1 MICEELKLI
10 CAACAERYVAVVDRG
25 GEIIVYADLMNELFD
40 TAVMRRVVEMH
51 VSKCA
56 HEIAGT
62 LAGMAERFGWREVN
76 GKMRFFYVVK
86 KT

>member
-1 MICEELKLI
+1 VICEELALI
-10 CAACAERYVAVVDRG
+10 CAACRERYVNVVERG
-25 GEIIVYADLMNELFD
+25 GEVVVYADLMKELFD
-40 TAVMRRVVEMH
+40 TVMRRVVEMH

-62 LAGMAERFGWREVN
+62 LAGRAERYGWREVG

>member
-1 MICEELKLI
+1 MICEELKFI

-25 GEIIVYADLMNELFD
+25 GEIIVYADLMKELFD
-40 TAVMRRVVEMH
+40 TVMRRVVEMH

-62 LAGMAERFGWREVN
+62 LASRAEKYGWREVD